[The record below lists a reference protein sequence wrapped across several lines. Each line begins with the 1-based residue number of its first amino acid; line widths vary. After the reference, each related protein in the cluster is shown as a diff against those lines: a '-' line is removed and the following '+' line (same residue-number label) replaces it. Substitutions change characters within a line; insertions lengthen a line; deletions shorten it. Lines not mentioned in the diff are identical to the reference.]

1 MVFDLVSQFLNDIRQ
16 DELPVRAT
24 EFGERFS
31 MTETELVRN
40 RVDMA
45 VSLAANDVMRA
56 DSAKRAADG
65 NAVT

>member
-1 MVFDLVSQFLNDIRQ
+1 MVLDLVSQFLNDIRQ